1 MNLNAKK
8 NDEQQYLKDSDYI
21 MIANGCYSGENTLCN
36 RESMGYLG
44 NVKLVK
50 CVSSNKNSVITTF
63 NSFGDVTSEFS
74 FENDTSKCLMKRY
87 IKDSSTNNTTMKE
100 YDSDNKD
107 TTFIVWNEDNL
118 ILLKI
123 KGSDTLY
130 KYNYLSDNKISS
142 FHNRVID
149 RVDSFLYKHDG
160 ECIANIYK
168 KSSNGE
174 RLILTAQEIYDKH
187 GFVFE
192 RSYVGSESMIQSYCK
207 PRNVYTYYSDGHVK
221 SRKNNELYCKYDK
234 FGNIVKRV
242 WYDDG
247 IIIKKE
253 TNIYN
258 KYNRLILHITK
269 DYKNKDVE
277 KMIVQYQNNI
287 KTKVLC
293 YRNGDIVRTL
303 FFDKYGNPEEERLK
317 DNIIK
322 RWYYEYCSLP

>member
-21 MIANGCYSGENTLCN
+21 LIANGCYSGENTLCN

-50 CVSSNKNSVITTF
+50 CVSSNKDSVITTF

-130 KYNYLSDNKISS
+130 KYNYLSDNK
-142 FHNRVID
+142 FHL
-149 RVDSFLYKHDG
+149 F
-160 ECIANIYK
+160 
-168 KSSNGE
+168 
-174 RLILTAQEIYDKH
+174 
-187 GFVFE
+187 
-192 RSYVGSESMIQSYCK
+192 
-207 PRNVYTYYSDGHVK
+207 
-221 SRKNNELYCKYDK
+221 
-234 FGNIVKRV
+234 
-242 WYDDG
+242 
-247 IIIKKE
+247 IIE
-253 TNIYN
+253 
-258 KYNRLILHITK
+258 
-269 DYKNKDVE
+269 
-277 KMIVQYQNNI
+277 
-287 KTKVLC
+287 
-293 YRNGDIVRTL
+293 
-303 FFDKYGNPEEERLK
+303 
-317 DNIIK
+317 
-322 RWYYEYCSLP
+322 